1 MKLNT
6 IASSLVATLVLASS
20 AAFAAP
26 VTVPGGVVHFQGS
39 LVNAACAVSTE
50 SADQI
55 VTLGQYRTAAFTAV
69 GDVSADIPFKIVLND
84 CDTAVSTTAS
94 VAFSGTAT
102 AGNPDLLAIASSTNS
117 TTATGVGIEILD
129 RTSVALTPD
138 GTDFSAAQTL
148 IDGTNTLPFVARY
161 KATAAVTTAGQANAD
176 ATFVMQYN

>member
-1 MKLNT
+1 MKFNK
-6 IASSLVATLVLASS
+6 IASSLVATVALASS
-20 AAFAAP
+20 VAFAAP

-55 VTLGQYRTAAFTAV
+55 VKLGQYRTAAFTAV
-69 GDVSADIPFKIVLND
+69 GDVSANTPFNIVLND

-102 AGNPDLLAIASSTNS
+102 ASNPDLLAIASSSNS

-129 RTSVALTPD
+129 RTSTALTPD

-161 KATAAVTTAGQANAD
+161 KATAAATTAGQANAD
-176 ATFVMQYN
+176 ATFIMQYN